1 LAYVSE
7 GQQQQLHNGRRLLSG
22 WKIGRDEPWLLECD
36 GKMEKDTAS
45 VVAVIICGI
54 AMARWS
60 GGRRAQ
66 RVAAIAI
73 ACERGDRDRVW
84 IAMAAIVCGCDRDDK
99 METKINCNACDR
111 VLL

>member
-1 LAYVSE
+1 
-7 GQQQQLHNGRRLLSG
+7 
-22 WKIGRDEPWLLECD
+22 
-36 GKMEKDTAS
+36 MEKDTAS

-99 METKINCNACDR
+99 METKINCDAYKMETKIRGDGIFQF
-111 VLL
+111 LLHI